1 MMPRNPENVPSAK
14 AETAAPTGILK
25 TVHATR
31 NAAITPK
38 NAA

>member
-1 MMPRNPENVPSAK
+1 VPSAK
-14 AETAAPTGILK
+14 AETAAATGMRK
-25 TVHATR
+25 ARHDTT